1 MTWHRIIVVSVGLLV
16 ISMSCAKHQPNSE
29 GEESGAPDSVIHV
42 ASAAIRSGEIVV
54 ERLAARS
61 LVDTLI
67 LSGEIQPHPLSVA
80 HVSTRVAGTIQRVRV
95 VVGDRVGR
103 GQVLA
108 TLYSPEFMAL
118 IGDYLLAHER
128 AENAAQGKSP
138 DASALRE
145 VAQSSKRR
153 LELLGAPPS
162 VLAQLHA
169 SHQPVN
175 ELPILSPAAGVVTEV
190 EAGPGKHVDAGTDL
204 FGITDL
210 SSVWAVAHAYERD
223 LGKLRIGQTARVV
236 ASAYPGR
243 SFDGRVAS
251 LEGAIDEATRT
262 LRVRLNVTNPGLAL
276 KPGMFVS
283 ARVATGLKR
292 EAIVL
297 SEGAIQDLG
306 QQKVAFVETSD
317 TTFIAR
323 PVQVR
328 SLGGSLVEVL
338 SGLSPGERVVVA
350 GAFLL
355 KSQALK
361 GELGE
366 E

>member
-1 MTWHRIIVVSVGLLV
+1 MTWYRIIVVCVGLFA
-16 ISMSCAKHQPNSE
+16 MSNGCAKREADSK
-29 GEESGAPDSVIHV
+29 GEESNAPDSVIHV
-42 ASAAIRSGEIVV
+42 SSAAIRSGEIVV
-54 ERLAARS
+54 EPLATRS
-61 LVDTLI
+61 LADTLT
-67 LSGEIQPHPLSVA
+67 LSGEIQPNPLSVA
-80 HVSTRVAGTIQRVRV
+80 HVSTRVAGTIQRVHV

-103 GQVLA
+103 GRVLA
-108 TLYSPEFMAL
+108 TIYSPEFLSL

-128 AENAAQGKSP
+128 SENAAQSKSP
-138 DASALRE
+138 DAPALQE

-153 LELLGAPPS
+153 LELLGAPAT

-175 ELPILSPAAGVVTEV
+175 ELPILSPASGVVTEV

-210 SSVWAVAHAYERD
+210 SRVWAVAHAYERD
-223 LGKLRIGQTARVV
+223 LGKLRIGQTASIV

-306 QQKVAFVETSD
+306 QQKVAFVATSD

-323 PVQVR
+323 PVEVR

-338 SGLSPGERVVVA
+338 SGLSPGERVAVV